1 VAVSG
6 ALESR
11 KKEGRVSR
19 KEALDRARRVL
30 EALWEALE
38 IRQGVPPEV
47 ADALVPREEG
57 RGKEII
63 VWSSRERWEAVV
75 DLDRMW
81 RKLRFP
87 SLRLAFPTV
96 YLTGYKTGRVVVEFG
111 NFSLSQ
117 ERTVFSCHS
126 LDRAREELEDLK
138 IFRPLLRVL
147 GIEDLEEALEALLT
161 LETGE
166 VRRVGPYVLLK
177 TVRLL
182 ALHKGKLFGDL
193 ALDGKFLEGERVA
206 LRYPSGVEVA
216 FEPLGGFVQ
225 GWPVLKGLSIVWEGD
240 EFFYNGNGFPY
251 WGEIP
256 DDELLTKIFRH
267 ALRAGVPKGNSPRME
282 ALIEELKR
290 SRSPLKALEDPRF
303 LRRVY
308 LRALSLF

>member
-1 VAVSG
+1 
-6 ALESR
+6 LESR

-126 LDRAREELEDLK
+126 LDRAREDLEDLK

-177 TVRLL
+177 TMRLL

-216 FEPLGGFVQ
+216 FEPSGTFVE

-290 SRSPLKALEDPRF
+290 CRSPLKALEDPRF
-303 LRRVY
+303 LRKVY

>member
-1 VAVSG
+1 MAVSG

-126 LDRAREELEDLK
+126 LDRAREDLEDLK

-177 TVRLL
+177 TMRLL

-216 FEPLGGFVQ
+216 FEPSGTFVE

-290 SRSPLKALEDPRF
+290 CRSPLKALEDPRF
-303 LRRVY
+303 LRKVY